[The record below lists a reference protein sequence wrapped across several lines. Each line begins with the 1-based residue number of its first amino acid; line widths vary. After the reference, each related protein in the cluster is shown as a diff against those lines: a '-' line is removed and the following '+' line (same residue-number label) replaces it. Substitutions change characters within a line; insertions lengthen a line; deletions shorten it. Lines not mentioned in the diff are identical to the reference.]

1 MKSNFVT
8 IRAFGHSGIRAFGH
22 SGIRAFGDKSALLA
36 AWIAAAFLSFVP
48 IEQSQA
54 QLILTI
60 QPYQGDTNN
69 TTLWTFS
76 GSSTADQL
84 GGTILGAQS
93 QSPIAY
99 DNGGSDGALEPSAGD
114 ELFPASAPSR
124 YSTAA
129 LYSLTVN
136 PTNRPRIT
144 LGSETRT
151 FSHLFLFN
159 GTQGA
164 DAIGIRMPGTNSFS
178 FNQGVASSWRGQG
191 TLPYPI
197 SDFTIPTGTNFFY
210 NGFDG
215 PRWADDANSGIP
227 ANSTFRVFVYSSPAA
242 FVPEPEQYAFV
253 FALFALGFVIARRHR
268 QKKRQA
274 SG

>member
-1 MKSNFVT
+1 MKLKFVKS
-8 IRAFGHSGIRAFGH
+8 RAYNCRFV
-22 SGIRAFGDKSALLA
+22 A
-36 AWIAAAFLSFVP
+36 AWMAAALLSFVP

-60 QPYQGDTNN
+60 QPLQGDTNN

-84 GGTILGAQS
+84 GGTILAQS
-93 QSPIAY
+93 QSPVAY
-99 DNGGSDGALEPSAGD
+99 DNGGSDGVIQPTAGD
-114 ELFPASAPSR
+114 QLFPSSAPSR

-151 FSHLFLFN
+151 FNHIFLQN
-159 GTQGA
+159 GTQG
-164 DAIGIRMPGTNSFS
+164 DAIGLRMPGTNSLS
-178 FNQGVASSWRGQG
+178 YNMHVASSWRGQG

-197 SDFTIPTGTNFFY
+197 GDFTIPTGTNLFY

-215 PRWADDANSGIP
+215 PRWADDATVGAPSD
-227 ANSTFRVFVYSSPAA
+227 SSFRVFVFNRPGS
-242 FVPEPEQYAFV
+242 FVPEPEEYALV
-253 FALFALGFVIARRHR
+253 FALFALGFVILRRR
-268 QKKRQA
+268 FQQKKQRA
-274 SG
+274 NG

>member
-1 MKSNFVT
+1 MKSNLSK
-8 IRAFGHSGIRAFGH
+8 IGHRASGIG
-22 SGIRAFGDKSALLA
+22 SKSVLLA
-36 AWIAAAFLSFVP
+36 AWTAAALFLVP
-48 IEQSQA
+48 IESSQA

-60 QPYQGDTNN
+60 NPYQGDTNN

-84 GGTILGAQS
+84 GGTILAQS
-93 QSPIAY
+93 QSPVAY
-99 DNGGSDGALEPSAGD
+99 NSESDGALQPSAGD

-164 DAIGIRMPGTNSFS
+164 DAIGIRLPGTNSLS
-178 FNQGVASSWRGQG
+178 YANNVASSWRGQG

-215 PRWADDANSGIP
+215 PRWADDASIGNPSQ
-227 ANSTFRVFVYSSPAA
+227 STFRVFVSSRPGS
-242 FVPEPEQYAFV
+242 FVPEPKEYALV
-253 FALFALGFVIARRHR
+253 FGLFALGFVIVRRHF
-268 QKKRQA
+268 QKKRPA

>member
-1 MKSNFVT
+1 M
-8 IRAFGHSGIRAFGH
+8 
-22 SGIRAFGDKSALLA
+22 
-36 AWIAAAFLSFVP
+36 AAALLSFVP

-84 GGTILGAQS
+84 GGTILAQS

-136 PTNRPRIT
+136 STNRPRIT

-151 FSHLFLFN
+151 FHHLFLFN

-164 DAIGIRMPGTNSFS
+164 DAIGLRMPGTNSFS
-178 FNQGVASSWRGQG
+178 FNAGVASSWRGQG
-191 TLPYPI
+191 TLSYPI
-197 SDFTIPTGTNFFY
+197 GDFTLPAGTNFFY

-215 PRWADDANSGIP
+215 PRWADDANSGVP
-227 ANSTFRVFVYSSPAA
+227 SSSTFRVFVSGRPAS
-242 FVPEPEQYAFV
+242 FVPEPEEYALIFG
-253 FALFALGFVIARRHR
+253 LFALGFVVVRRYF
-268 QKKRQA
+268 QKKRRA

>member
-1 MKSNFVT
+1 MRPNFVKIHASRIT
-8 IRAFGHSGIRAFGH
+8 HHASRITHRR
-22 SGIRAFGDKSALLA
+22 KCALVA
-36 AWIAAAFLSFVP
+36 AWMAAALLSFVP

-60 QPYQGDTNN
+60 QPLQGDTNN

-76 GSSTADQL
+76 GSSTADQV
-84 GGTILGAQS
+84 GGTILAQS

-99 DNGGSDGALEPSAGD
+99 HSGSDGALQASAGD

-144 LGSETRT
+144 LGTETRT

-164 DAIGIRMPGTNSFS
+164 DAIGLRMPGTNSFS
-178 FNQGVASSWRGQG
+178 YMLNVASSWRGQG

-197 SDFTIPTGTNFFY
+197 GDFTIPTGTNFFY

-227 ANSTFRVFVYSSPAA
+227 AQSTFRVFVSGRPGS
-242 FVPEPEQYAFV
+242 FVPEPEQYALV
-253 FALFALGFVIARRHR
+253 FGLFALGFVFFHRRIM